1 MGDGGICLASG
12 AAYKWFRDTMGQLEK
27 ASASALDIEAYDILN
42 AEAAQAAP
50 GGGGLLFMPA
60 LAGSG
65 APNWYPRAR
74 GVFLGLSLSTDKK
87 QMARA
92 MLEGICLE
100 IRWMLEAAQ
109 ELGTVVEEVRIWGGG
124 AKSDLWNQIAADVY
138 GIPAA
143 RTAIPEAGLVGA
155 AICAGVGVGIFSSA
169 QEGARSMVR
178 VEHRYEPDPGLRS
191 RYDEMFDLYKTTYR
205 LLKDG
210 GVFERLQALA

>member
-1 MGDGGICLASG
+1 MEGICLASG
-12 AAYKWFRDTMGQLEK
+12 AAYKWFRDTLGQLEK
-27 ASASALDIEAYDILN
+27 ASAAALDIEAYDILN
-42 AEAAQAAP
+42 AEAAQATP
-50 GGGGLLFMPA
+50 GGGGLLIMPA

-65 APNWYPRAR
+65 APNWYPKAR

-87 QMARA
+87 QLARA

-109 ELGTVVEEVRIWGGG
+109 DLGTAIQEVRIWGGG
-124 AKSDLWNQIAADVY
+124 AKSDLWNQVAADIY

-169 QEGARSMVR
+169 QEGVHSMVR
-178 VEHRYEPDPGLRS
+178 VERRYEPDPGLRS
-191 RYDEMFDLYKTTYR
+191 RYDEMFDLYKTIYR
-205 LLKDG
+205 LLKEG
-210 GVFERLQALA
+210 GVFERLEALP